1 MATTLNP
8 PEHGHVEAVL
18 VHDEGYWSIF
28 VDGTLFDVTHHADFT
43 EIVFR
48 IKNRQAMAKRAGV
61 EVDDLRYTIYGNF
74 FTDMYTAIPDTYD
87 ANDYLE
93 DYTEFENAVKQFN
106 LKPTESLVDLN
117 YLENHY

>member
-1 MATTLNP
+1 MTSQP
-8 PEHGHVEAVL
+8 PEHGHVEAVC

-28 VDGTLFDVTHHADFT
+28 IDGALYDITHHADFT
-43 EIVFR
+43 EVIFR
-48 IKNRQAMAKRAGV
+48 AKNRKAIAEKAGV
-61 EVDDLRYTIYGNF
+61 DVDGLRYTIYGNF
-74 FTDMYTAIPDTYD
+74 FNDMYAAIPDTYD

-93 DYTEFENAVKQFN
+93 DYTAFENAVKQFN